1 MEKEKKEH
9 LNRKQLLPFCNETD
23 LTNGPSYKSTR
34 KKERKKKSFSDLVTL
49 ISSTSLGA
57 FADEEPR
64 LHKQKK
70 DAPIVEDLGRQK
82 LGWNAAPEK
91 ISFGLPTER
100 KPDNSRF
107 SFLDTYKNNLSPN
120 DLHPMAK
127 KTNLWAHRRLASL
140 MAYGTL
146 FCHACVWWGDNNRR
160 KPKNTE

>member
-64 LHKQKK
+64 W
-70 DAPIVEDLGRQK
+70 DASKLRLCGLLLGPLENNEFRGTYNKRTPFFSK
-82 LGWNAAPEK
+82 LNGQ
-91 ISFGLPTER
+91 S
-100 KPDNSRF
+100 
-107 SFLDTYKNNLSPN
+107 
-120 DLHPMAK
+120 
-127 KTNLWAHRRLASL
+127 
-140 MAYGTL
+140 
-146 FCHACVWWGDNNRR
+146 
-160 KPKNTE
+160 